1 MPVLAHLCGPEN
13 ASSGVTFTPA
23 QLAFLALPYVL
34 LPFRWLGL
42 FVCLIFFLFSFESF
56 ISGTLKEG
64 NYDRQVVVFLWKAT
78 ESLGGSGSLRVGLE
92 T

>member
-1 MPVLAHLCGPEN
+1 MPVLAHLCGPEY

-23 QLAFLALPYVL
+23 QLAFSFAVCTLALSLAWAFCL
-34 LPFRWLGL
+34 LD
-42 FVCLIFFLFSFESF
+42 FFLFSFESF
-56 ISGTLKEG
+56 IGGTLKEG

-78 ESLGGSGSLRVGLE
+78 KSLGGSGSLRVGLE